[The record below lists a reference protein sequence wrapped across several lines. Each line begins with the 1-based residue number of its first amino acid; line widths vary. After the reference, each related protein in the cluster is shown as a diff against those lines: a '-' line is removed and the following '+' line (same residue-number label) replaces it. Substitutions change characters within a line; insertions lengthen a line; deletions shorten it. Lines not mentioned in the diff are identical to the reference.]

1 MRSVDSCFFP
11 WCRIGP
17 STCDLGVDATGSVEC
32 AQKVACTIHTFCQR
46 LFCIR
51 PSSTTPPGAKAPR
64 SSLDGQ
70 YRQVPRITEWGFT
83 WDRLRDQARPGPIP
97 FPGWLNETSL
107 EGNLLGG
114 LLVVQSTRPG
124 HAIPTRWF
132 EPPVGISVLCPG
144 QDNCGLPFYTIY
156 VDIYYRI
163 YVESL

>member
-1 MRSVDSCFFP
+1 MLLFCSLLVRVLCVAHVPFG
-11 WCRIGP
+11 RIGP
-17 STCDLGVDATGSVEC
+17 SVWILVQTHPAARSVR
-32 AQKVACTIHTFCQR
+32 KRRVYTIHTLCQR

-97 FPGWLNETSL
+97 SPGWLNETSL

-124 HAIPTRWF
+124 HAIPARGF
-132 EPPVGISVLCPG
+132 EPPVVVSVLCPG
-144 QDNCGLPFYTIY
+144 QDICGLPFYT
-156 VDIYYRI
+156 
-163 YVESL
+163 